1 MSEYTGLSYDE
12 TLKILEER
20 KGKDEKLT
28 FHPFPNRNRE
38 IDLDEPD
45 SIGDLEEE
53 LSGP

>member
-20 KGKDEKLT
+20 KGKNEQLN
-28 FHPFPNRNRE
+28 FHPSPNKNGE
-38 IDLDEPD
+38 IDLDKPD
-45 SIGDLEEE
+45 SMGDLEEE